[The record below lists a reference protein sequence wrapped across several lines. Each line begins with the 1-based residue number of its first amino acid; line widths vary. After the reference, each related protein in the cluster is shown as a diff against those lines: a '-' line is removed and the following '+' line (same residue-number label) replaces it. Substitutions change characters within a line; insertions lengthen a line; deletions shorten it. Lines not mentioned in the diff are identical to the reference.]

1 MREALWLLAFVVY
14 AAAETHHFE
23 PQIHSNVFAGSKA
36 PVLKIRSGD
45 TVVTRTWDAVGQDHK
60 GQIRVAKPYQYPEL
74 RNALNGPFYVE
85 EASYGDTLEVRFDR
99 LRMNR
104 DWGYTTYRLGPAF
117 LDPRTVERLYANKFR
132 EGAVRPERDNL
143 VRWTLDLD
151 RRMAR
156 PEIDGGSRFLVP
168 VHPMLGCVGVAPPG
182 EEAHSSGTSGA
193 WGGNMDYNDVA
204 EGAIIYLP
212 VFHEGALLFL
222 GDGHAAQGDGEGL
235 GMGIETSMDVQFT
248 VRVHKG
254 RRLSNPRLENTDY
267 IIAIASQPEYSSNLD
282 LGLQRANSDMISWL
296 TSDYGFSAQQAHL
309 LLGVAAQHKIITYYG
324 SVATLISKRYLSTK

>member
-1 MREALWLLAFVVY
+1 MRAGIILLAAAAY
-14 AAAETHHFE
+14 AGAETHRFE
-23 PQIHSNVFAGSKA
+23 PQVHSNVFSGSKA
-36 PVLKIRSGD
+36 PVLKLQSGD

-60 GQIRVAKPYQYPEL
+60 GEIRVLKPYQYPEL
-74 RNALNGPFYVE
+74 RNALNGPFYVSG
-85 EASYGDTLEVRFDR
+85 AAYGDTLEVRIDR
-99 LRMNR
+99 LRINR
-104 DWGYTTYRLGPAF
+104 AWGYTTYRLGPAF
-117 LDPRTVERLYANKFR
+117 LDPRTVERLYPNTFR
-132 EGAVRPERDNL
+132 AGAVRPERDNL
-143 VRWTLDLD
+143 VRWSLDLD
-151 RRMAR
+151 RALAK
-156 PEIDGGSRFLVP
+156 PEIDGGSRLTVP
-168 VHPMLGCVGVAPPG
+168 VHPMLGCIGVAPPG
-182 EEAHSSGTSGA
+182 EEVHSSGTSGG

-204 EGAIIYLP
+204 EGATIYLP

-254 RRLSNPRLENTDY
+254 RRLSNPRLENAEY

-296 TSDYGFSAQQAHL
+296 TSKHGFTPQQAHL

-324 SVATLISKRYLSTK
+324 SVATLIPKKYLSKK